1 MEFAEVLDHPDIP
14 GEYLTPEEFA
24 QYNAEKEEEVAA
36 AQKVQRERSEVSNS
50 YEESDAVEREAQLVA
65 ALDPHV
71 AHPAS
76 GARNSLPGSSSVGI
90 TESNPWREDVE
101 DRGLGVDEVH
111 PGAYKIVSKDG
122 KRATRLKERG
132 NARYKSQDFFEAIRF
147 YGQALAYCPTDTLH
161 AHDRAVNF
169 SNRAACNMALGKH
182 RLVVEDCTEAIE
194 LDPRYVRALMR
205 RSKAY
210 ESMDRLE
217 DAVED
222 LNAAVEIDGS
232 YVPALQEKRR
242 VQKLYEEKTE
252 KMKDE
257 MLGKLKGFGNRILGK
272 FGMSLDNFKLT
283 PQEGGGYSVA
293 YENS

>member
-1 MEFAEVLDHPDIP
+1 
-14 GEYLTPEEFA
+14 
-24 QYNAEKEEEVAA
+24 
-36 AQKVQRERSEVSNS
+36 
-50 YEESDAVEREAQLVA
+50 
-65 ALDPHV
+65 
-71 AHPAS
+71 
-76 GARNSLPGSSSVGI
+76 
-90 TESNPWREDVE
+90 
-101 DRGLGVDEVH
+101 
-111 PGAYKIVSKDG
+111 
-122 KRATRLKERG
+122 
-132 NARYKSQDFFEAIRF
+132 
-147 YGQALAYCPTDTLH
+147 
-161 AHDRAVNF
+161 
-169 SNRAACNMALGKH
+169 MALGKH

-257 MLGKLKGFGNRILGK
+257 MLGKLKGFGNTILGK